1 MKKSIYNLPNNLLP
15 PPINDLDDFF
25 QDHIIQIYTQ
35 KLAETKKE
43 EFDLERYGVGYHM
56 PIGVLEF

>member
-1 MKKSIYNLPNNLLP
+1 MKNSLYNISYSMLP

-25 QDHIIQIYTQ
+25 QDLIIQKFTQ
-35 KLAETKKE
+35 ELAETKKE

-56 PIGVLEF
+56 PIGRLKF